1 MESDPER
8 ENLEIKAVCPDLTA
22 ARAAAVGLAGPV
34 VAVLN
39 QLDTYFHVP
48 AGRLKLREIND
59 TSAELIFYHRP
70 DDPSAARLSR
80 YHLVPVP
87 DPVAMK
93 ALLSAAL
100 GVRAVVR
107 KRRELHL
114 YENVRI
120 HLDAVENLGN
130 FIELEAVLSGQNGQ
144 AESRERLERVACALD
159 IGPGQRIAG
168 SYGELV
174 RSNATQ
180 TPPLG
185 SELRGF

>member
-39 QLDTYFHVP
+39 QLDTYVHVP

-70 DDPSAARLSR
+70 DDPSPRLSR

-87 DPVAMK
+87 DPSAMK
-93 ALLSAAL
+93 ALLTAAL

-144 AESRERLERVACALD
+144 AESRERLERVARALG

-185 SELRGF
+185 PELRGF